1 MHPDH
6 TQEQHAHALDL
17 SRLQYLRGLGP
28 RGESLADK
36 AVAEFLNTGPQHLWE
51 LRRAAVA
58 RASDQLLHEVSLLK
72 GMALLT
78 GAMGVA
84 AQCVQID
91 RAGRDKHYGVVRT
104 AISELA
110 RELALAEE
118 ALRQQD
124 QDRP

>member
-1 MHPDH
+1 MHPDDTKERH
-6 TQEQHAHALDL
+6 THALDP
-17 SRLQYLRGLGP
+17 SRLQYLRALGP

-36 AVAEFLNTGPQHLWE
+36 AVAALLDTGPQHLWE

-58 RASDQLLHEVSLLK
+58 HASDQILHEANLLR

-91 RAGRDKHYGVVRT
+91 RAGRSKRYGAVRT

-124 QDRP
+124 EDRV

>member
-1 MHPDH
+1 MHPHETEVRDG
-6 TQEQHAHALDL
+6 HALDL

-28 RGESLADK
+28 RGESLADR
-36 AVAEFLNTGPQHLWE
+36 AVAEFLDTGPHHLWE

-58 RASDQLLHEVSLLK
+58 RASEQLLHEANTIK

-84 AQCVQID
+84 ARCAQID
-91 RAGRDKHYGVVRT
+91 RAGRSQSYGAVRT
-104 AISELA
+104 AIRELA

-118 ALRQQD
+118 ALRRVGD
-124 QDRP
+124 AP